1 MSKDERQ
8 ELIKQ
13 IYCDALERGAG
24 EREAFLAEACAG
36 DEDLRREVET
46 LLGYETEA
54 VNFIETPALNLAA
67 KILAEQSD
75 AKIGSQIG
83 AYKIISKLGAGGMGE
98 VYLAEDAR
106 LRRKVAL
113 KLLPA
118 QFVADS
124 ERVRRFEREARAA
137 SALNHPNILT
147 IYEIGQTSTEFGDV
161 HFIATE
167 FVEGQ
172 TLRKRLLQ
180 NRLSV
185 SEALDVV
192 TQMAGAL
199 QAAHAAG
206 IIHRDIKPENVM
218 LRPDGYVKVLDFG
231 LARITQRDV
240 FSTAF
245 SKAPTQSAQ
254 TDPGLIMG
262 TVGYMS
268 PEQVR
273 GEELDQRTDIFSLGI
288 TLYEMLAGDKP
299 FKGATTAD
307 AIAALL
313 HKDPPPL
320 STSLIGAPAELQRI
334 VNRALEKDC
343 ATRYQRCDEMLADL
357 KAIREEME
365 FEQKLRSKEKERT
378 ADYTTNVLPARS
390 ASAHR
395 RLLRPLPIV
404 AFATAVLL
412 AVVGGWF
419 YRRAANQKWARNQIP
434 LLEKLAREQKY
445 SEAYDLATQVKKYLP
460 DDPTVASLAPS
471 IVDDLSVASEPAGAR
486 VYLRRFLPDSSKQSS
501 PREFIGE
508 TPINKFRIARGQY
521 ILSLE
526 KEGYATFERTIF
538 SVLSQFGNTM
548 APPDEP
554 SDFKVK
560 LIEKDKLPDRMV
572 YVPGGAYRLVSRTK
586 TTGASVELSDFFID
600 KYEVTNREYKEFINA
615 GGYFK
620 TEYWKHP
627 FVKDGRTLKFEEAM
641 AMFRDRTG
649 LPGPR
654 EWLNQNFP
662 EGKAEHPVTGVTW
675 HEAAAYA
682 AFRGKQLPT
691 IFQWEKAARNG
702 LFTYYSDYSL
712 PWGWVK
718 LGGAVEGHANFN
730 SGGAAPVTGF
740 EFGMSP
746 FGAYQMAGNAS
757 EWCLNE
763 TPDGFTVAGGSW
775 KDVFYLFSDIGAFP
789 GFHNSE
795 RIGFRCALNSPE
807 AKGDQGAK
815 PIDTTRQVPVY
826 TPTSEAYF
834 NSMLSHYRYD
844 KSPLDAQVVET
855 TETAEWRREKISYLG
870 ANDERALAYLYL
882 PKSSQKPF
890 QTIQFVP
897 AGDVYGGYIT
907 LAESVEMQLAPFI
920 RSGRAVWAVVLKGF
934 KEREH
939 PPGYQPPRY
948 ATVKRREQVVANATD
963 LSRSLDYLATR
974 TDIDLNRLAY
984 YGYSRGAQEGL
995 VYAAVEN
1002 RYRSVALVAGGIAPF
1017 SDKRIIA
1024 EAAPSNFAPHI
1035 KASKLLLNGRYD
1047 EVNPLKTQIEP
1058 LFKLLREPK
1067 RLYLYDSGHTPPF
1080 EIIVPVINGWL
1091 DETLGAVR
1099 RF

>member
-13 IYCDALERGAG
+13 IYGDALERGAG
-24 EREAFLAEACAG
+24 EREAFLGEACAG
-36 DEDLRREVET
+36 DEELRREVEA
-46 LLGYETEA
+46 LLGYETQA
-54 VNFIETPALNLAA
+54 VNFIETPALRLAA
-67 KILAEQSD
+67 EILAEQESD

-118 QFVADS
+118 RFVADS

-147 IYEIGQTSTEFGDV
+147 IYEIGQAGSV

-172 TLRKRLLQ
+172 TLRKRLLEA
-180 NRLSV
+180 RMSV
-185 SEALDVV
+185 SEALDVI
-192 TQMAGAL
+192 TQMASAL
-199 QAAHAAG
+199 AAAHASG

-218 LRPDGYVKVLDFG
+218 LRPDGYIKTLDFG

-240 FSTAF
+240 FN
-245 SKAPTQSAQ
+245 APGANASIKSVQ

-273 GEELDQRTDIFSLGI
+273 GEELDERTDIFSLGVV
-288 TLYEMLAGDKP
+288 LYEMLAGDRP

-313 HKDPPPL
+313 NKEPLPL
-320 STSLIGAPAELQRI
+320 STSLIDAPAELQRI
-334 VNRALEKDC
+334 VSRALEKDRT
-343 ATRYQRCDEMLADL
+343 ARYRRCGEMLADL
-357 KAIREEME
+357 KALHEEIE
-365 FEQKLRSKEKERT
+365 FEQKLRGKERERSSGF
-378 ADYTTNVLPARS
+378 TTQITRATPAG
-390 ASAHR
+390 ASKTSWRTPAM
-395 RLLRPLPIV
+395 LMI
-404 AFATAVLL
+404 ATAVLL
-412 AVVGGWF
+412 AVAGGRV
-419 YRRAANQKWARNQIP
+419 YRRAANLKWAKEQIP
-434 LLEKLAREQKY
+434 VLEKLAREQKY
-445 SEAYDLATQVKKYLP
+445 SEAFDLAAQMKKYLLE
-460 DDPTVASLAPS
+460 DATITRLTTS
-471 IVDDLSVASEPAGAR
+471 IADDLSVASEPAGAR
-486 VYLRRFLPDSSKQSS
+486 VYLKRFSPDSPS
-501 PREFIGE
+501 PRQFIGE
-508 TPINKFRIARGQY
+508 TPINKRQIARGQY

-538 SVLSQFGNTM
+538 SVLLQTGNTM
-548 APPDEP
+548 VPPDEP

-560 LIEKDKLPDRMV
+560 LIEKDRLPERMV
-572 YVPGGAYRLVSRTK
+572 YVPGGAYRLVSRAK
-586 TTGASVELSDFFID
+586 PTGAGVQLDDFFID

-620 TEYWKHP
+620 PELWKHP

-641 AMFRDRTG
+641 ALFRDRTA

-675 HEAAAYA
+675 YEAAAYA

-691 IFQWEKAARNG
+691 VFQWEKAARNG
-702 LFTYYSDYSL
+702 LITYYSDYTL

-718 LGGAVEGHANFN
+718 FGGAVEGHANFN
-730 SGGAAPVTGF
+730 SSGPAPVNGF

-746 FGAYQMAGNAS
+746 FGCYQMAGNAA

-763 TPDGFTVAGGSW
+763 VTDGFTVAGGSW
-775 KDVFYLFSDIGAFP
+775 KDIFYLFSDIGAFP

-807 AKGDQGAK
+807 AKGDQGAM
-815 PIDTTRQVPVY
+815 PIDTSRQVPVY
-826 TPTSEAYF
+826 TPTSDAYF
-834 NSMLSHYRYD
+834 NSLLSHYRYD
-844 KSPLDAQVVET
+844 NSPTDARVIET

-870 ANDERALAYLYL
+870 ANDERVIAYLYL
-882 PKSSQKPF
+882 PKNSQKPF

-897 AGDVYGGYIT
+897 AGDVYGRYIT

-920 RSGRAVWAVVLKGF
+920 RSGRAVWAVVFKGF

-939 PPGYQPPRY
+939 PPGYQQPEY
-948 ATVKRREQVVANATD
+948 STVKRREQVVANTTD
-963 LSRSLDYLATR
+963 LSRGLDYLATR
-974 TDIDLNRLAY
+974 GDIDPTRLAY
-984 YGYSRGAQEGL
+984 YGYSQGAQEGL

-1002 RYRSVALVAGGIAPF
+1002 RYRSVALVAGGLVSF
-1017 SDKRIIA
+1017 SDKWTIA

-1035 KASKLLLNGRYD
+1035 KAPKLLLNGRYD
-1047 EVNPLKTQIEP
+1047 EVNPLKTQVEP

-1067 RLYLYDSGHTPPF
+1067 RLHLYDSGHTPPF

-1091 DETLGAVR
+1091 DETLGVIR
-1099 RF
+1099 R